1 MRFVKLLRSGDFGTI
16 VAVSNFREGKW
27 AGGFVLAKGGL
38 DFQKNLQSLRCGG
51 NDECRFPNF
60 YDRAIFGAVVAVS
73 VFREG
78 RWAGGFVLAKGGLD
92 FQKNLQSLRCGGND
106 ECGFSNFYDWVIFGS
121 IVAVS
126 IFRYGSFPTRMAY
139 IKTKCGQFVEATQ
152 PTSTK
157 EKTATINTNNTNQN
171 DDAVAKKERRA
182 RKATAARKRRRQRRT
197 KKTTTI
203 NANGSHGG

>member
-1 MRFVKLLRSGDFGTI
+1 M
-16 VAVSNFREGKW
+16 
-27 AGGFVLAKGGL
+27 
-38 DFQKNLQSLRCGG
+38 
-51 NDECRFPNF
+51 
-60 YDRAIFGAVVAVS
+60 
-73 VFREG
+73 
-78 RWAGGFVLAKGGLD
+78 AKGGLD

-106 ECGFSNFYDWVIFGS
+106 ECGLSNFYDWVIFGS

-126 IFRYGSFPTRMAY
+126 VFRYGSFPTRMAY

-182 RKATAARKRRRQRRT
+182 RKATAAKRGDGNVEQRKRQQSTRT
-197 KKTTTI
+197 VATAVRVRVRVRVSRLSPI
-203 NANGSHGG
+203 FLEDL